1 MLLVK
6 DICCNPR
13 LHDLVLAG
21 WPPCCTTLSSLG
33 SRVWIHAASHFYREK
48 RVAWFSISMH
58 ACDPVAMV
66 MGLRWGPS
74 GCRSSAIKPS
84 NVPWC
89 CKVLHAL
96 FNNMR
101 ILKVKAQPTN
111 SFFTTVNQM
120 FDGSSQFLTIAEG
133 AVLKSLAQFRQRKC
147 SAVVGSWEGLPN
159 I

>member
-13 LHDLVLAG
+13 LHG
-21 WPPCCTTLSSLG
+21 M
-33 SRVWIHAASHFYREK
+33 AAMLHDAVVVGFTCLDPFYREK

-66 MGLRWGPS
+66 VGLRWGPS

-111 SFFTTVNQM
+111 RFSLPSIKCLTAPPSF
-120 FDGSSQFLTIAEG
+120 
-133 AVLKSLAQFRQRKC
+133 
-147 SAVVGSWEGLPN
+147 
-159 I
+159 